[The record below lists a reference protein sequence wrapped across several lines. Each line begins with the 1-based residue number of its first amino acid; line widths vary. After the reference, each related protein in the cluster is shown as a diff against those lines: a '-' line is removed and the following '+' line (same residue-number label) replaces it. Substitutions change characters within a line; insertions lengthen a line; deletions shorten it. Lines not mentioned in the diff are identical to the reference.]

1 MSLKS
6 SKAFTSADIPQPD
19 CAIVTATGEG
29 TTIRTK
35 RLAGITALCGVADYH
50 ACLQV
55 TDAKWWIDHRDRTD
69 VDLMAAATQAPDM
82 QSVTAVTAS
91 ITYMPRTA

>member
-1 MSLKS
+1 MLSNAAVAHL
-6 SKAFTSADIPQPD
+6 DLPLL
-19 CAIVTATGEG
+19 TG
-29 TTIRTK
+29 TDRQISWASTIRTK

-55 TDAKWWIDHRDRTD
+55 TDAKWWIDHRDRMD

-91 ITYMPRTA
+91 ITDMPRTA

>member
-1 MSLKS
+1 
-6 SKAFTSADIPQPD
+6 
-19 CAIVTATGEG
+19 
-29 TTIRTK
+29 
-35 RLAGITALCGVADYH
+35 
-50 ACLQV
+50 V

-91 ITYMPRTA
+91 ITNMPRTA